1 MMKSPGDSLLEK
13 LNKHSIF
20 RCAKAKRKLFSVEC
34 LMFLSNYESLSVF
47 PGTFHFA
54 QGFVLS
60 DFYLFENSKY
70 SVVRGDLRTW
80 SWLVWSWLVVS
91 ANFASDDCFGGL
103 QDNLMSTSL
112 ILLLASRMFQVL
124 WQKQTVVFKA
134 FFFLLFFLFSSSL
147 WGSSAELFPCCG
159 HFIDHKLEMFPSPY
173 LSTAAG

>member
-70 SVVRGDLRTW
+70 SVVRGDR
-80 SWLVWSWLVVS
+80 SECQPMPPP
-91 ANFASDDCFGGL
+91 DP
-103 QDNLMSTSL
+103 NLN
-112 ILLLASRMFQVL
+112 LLS
-124 WQKQTVVFKA
+124 
-134 FFFLLFFLFSSSL
+134 
-147 WGSSAELFPCCG
+147 
-159 HFIDHKLEMFPSPY
+159 
-173 LSTAAG
+173 